1 VDAALIV
8 GLGNPGRAYAHTRHN
23 TGAMVVEELCKR
35 HRLRLRPGAGAYDLA
50 RTAIGM
56 TALHLLI
63 TSTYM
68 NLSGPSVA
76 DALEELGLSAD
87 RTLIVLDDFQLPL
100 GLLRL
105 RPGGSDGGHNGLA
118 SVLQSLGTEAV
129 PRLRCGIGTET
140 MPPSEGRRK
149 FVLEPFAQEEIDTAR
164 AMVLRAA
171 DAASVFVESGIER
184 AMNTYNT

>member
-1 VDAALIV
+1 MDAALIV

-149 FVLEPFAQEEIDTAR
+149 FVLEPFA
-164 AMVLRAA
+164 
-171 DAASVFVESGIER
+171 
-184 AMNTYNT
+184 